1 MTNQAANTVSAYIIG
16 STGALTPVLG
26 SPFATGTVPTAV
38 TADPL
43 GNFAYVANEIDNTVS
58 AYTIGSNGALTPVL
72 GSPFA
77 TGQSPCSVTVDPTGL
92 FVYVTN
98 YTGKSVSAYNILANG
113 ALTPVPG
120 SPFAAGTNPCSVT
133 VDPTGSYAYVTNQ
146 GDNTMSAYGIGSN
159 GALTPL
165 SGSPFT
171 GTNFPFSVPV
181 TPIPFAASTSSF
193 ETEAGTPPTFTLS
206 NTFTLGRNST
216 GINPVSQQVILRI
229 DTFAVTIPPNNFN
242 RQTNGTFTFDGII
255 NNVTYKVT
263 IAPLGSNSFKLSA
276 KASGK
281 DLSTL
286 GKNVSIALMVGGNAG
301 TSTASHKQ

>member
-1 MTNQAANTVSAYIIG
+1 V
-16 STGALTPVLG
+16 
-26 SPFATGTVPTAV
+26 
-38 TADPL
+38 
-43 GNFAYVANEIDNTVS
+43 GNFAYVASEIDNTVS
-58 AYTIGSNGALTPVL
+58 AYSIGSNGALTPVS

-77 TGQSPCSVTVDPTGL
+77 NPQAPNSVTVDPTGL

-98 YTGKSVSAYNILANG
+98 YEGNSVSAYSILSNG

-120 SPFAAGTNPCSVT
+120 SPFAAGKNSCSVT
-133 VDPTGSYAYVTNQ
+133 IDPTGSYAYVTNQ

-159 GALTPL
+159 GALSPI

-171 GTNFPFSVPV
+171 GLNFPFSVPV
-181 TPIPFAASTSSF
+181 SPTPFATATTSF

-206 NTFTLGRNST
+206 DTFTLGRNST
-216 GINPVSQQVILRI
+216 GIDPVTQQVTLRI
-229 DTFAVTIPPNNFN
+229 DTFAVTIPAYKFN
-242 RQTNGTFTFDGII
+242 LLTNGTFNFDGTI
-255 NNVTYKVT
+255 NKVTYKVT

-276 KASGK
+276 KGTGQ

-286 GKNVSIALMVGGNAG
+286 GKNVPIVLMVGGNTG